1 MSNRIYRIKYSLYV
15 LLCILGIA
23 GCTKDDS
30 NNLSR
35 YEGVYQLDSM
45 YWTGEIIDINGDG
58 KGERDLLHEFSG
70 YPGFVKEWISG
81 KVELFDNSTLS
92 FHSVVPICVRSEP
105 KVQPD
110 IKYYEIDIK
119 AKWRNDWGSPDFDT
133 ETFEP
138 LISDINKGVR
148 RAVLHNI
155 NDSSYELHVDCSIFT
170 QELSPIQGTIIFYFK
185 K

>member
-1 MSNRIYRIKYSLYV
+1 MSNRIYCIKYSLYV

-23 GCTKDDS
+23 GCTKEDS
-30 NNLSR
+30 NSLSR

-45 YWTGEIIDINGDG
+45 YWTGQIIDINGDG
-58 KGERDLLHEFSG
+58 IGERDLLHEFSG

-92 FHSVVPICVRSEP
+92 LCSVVPICVTFEP

-110 IKYYEIDIK
+110 IKYYEIDIE

>member
-1 MSNRIYRIKYSLYV
+1 MSNRIYCIKYSLYV

-23 GCTKDDS
+23 GCTKEDS
-30 NNLSR
+30 NSLSR

-45 YWTGEIIDINGDG
+45 YWTGQIIDINGDG
-58 KGERDLLHEFSG
+58 IGERDLLHEFSG

-92 FHSVVPICVRSEP
+92 FHSVVPICVTSET
-105 KVQPD
+105 KVQPN

-133 ETFEP
+133 ETFETG
-138 LISDINKGVR
+138 ISGINKEGI
-148 RAVLHNI
+148 RAVLYNI